1 VAGGWACPQIQSTSW
16 GPESAGSLSLGNASF
31 TSGTN
36 RRGPRHAPHASTG
49 PGAHPSSASERRGY
63 PAANRP
69 GLLAPPGP
77 VRGGIPGPGGK
88 RRGRGA
94 GSFHSPLDAADRAE
108 GSGVLQS
115 LPLYHGP
122 ARRHRRTKALRQT
135 SHPGLQA
142 AAADAIAALPPRR
155 REVFRLARLDGL
167 SYREIAEVMGLS
179 PQTVANQMSRAL
191 TELHEALDGLFREGS
206 PDAPQPYPG
215 QSRAEEPAAEP
226 MVSEA
231 DSDRVSHEGG
241 ATE

>member
-1 VAGGWACPQIQSTSW
+1 VDPGTPPTLPPDQELIRR
-16 GPESAGSLSLGNASF
+16 LRASDEA
-31 TSGTN
+31 TLQ
-36 RRGPRHAPHASTG
+36 RIVQAYWHR
-49 PGAHPSSASERRGY
+49 
-63 PAANRP
+63 
-69 GLLAPPGP
+69 L
-77 VRGGIPGPGGK
+77 VRFVEG
-88 RRGRGA
+88 
-94 GSFHSPLDAADRAE
+94 FLDQE
-108 GSGVLQS
+108 GSGEDVVQEAFIRLWMRRTELRDQGS
-115 LPLYHGP
+115 FRAFLYTMARHAAIDERRRSGRRATLATRADPPP
-122 ARRHRRTKALRQT
+122 ARPSPLAAAEASQ
-135 SHPGLQA
+135 LQA